1 MVKLKIA
8 CALLAVIIALY
19 SATLL
24 IIVKIN
30 FAVAVVCVAI
40 MAALIANLTNT
51 YGSQKRKDQ
60 DRVNV
65 WDVNY

>member
-40 MAALIANLTNT
+40 IAASIANLTST

-60 DRVNV
+60 DRANF

>member
-8 CALLAVIIALY
+8 CALLAFIIALY

-40 MAALIANLTNT
+40 MAALIANLTST

-60 DRVNV
+60 DRVNF
-65 WDVNY
+65 

>member
-30 FAVAVVCVAI
+30 VAIAVVCVAI
-40 MAALIANLTNT
+40 MAALIANLTST

-60 DRVNV
+60 DRANFGM
-65 WDVNY
+65 

>member
-40 MAALIANLTNT
+40 MAALIANLTST
-51 YGSQKRKDQ
+51 YGSQNEDQ
-60 DRVNV
+60 DRSSFFEM
-65 WDVNY
+65 

>member
-8 CALLAVIIALY
+8 CALLAFIIALY

-30 FAVAVVCVAI
+30 FAIAVVCVAI
-40 MAALIANLTNT
+40 MAALIANLTST

-60 DRVNV
+60 DRVNF
-65 WDVNY
+65 

>member
-8 CALLAVIIALY
+8 CALLTVIIALY

-30 FAVAVVCVAI
+30 FAAAVVCVAI
-40 MAALIANLTNT
+40 MAALIANLTST
-51 YGSQKRKDQ
+51 HDSQNRREQ
-60 DRVNV
+60 DRANFFGM
-65 WDVNY
+65 

>member
-8 CALLAVIIALY
+8 CVLLAVIIALY

-30 FAVAVVCVAI
+30 FAVTVVCVAI
-40 MAALIANLTNT
+40 MAALIVNLMRPTAAKNGKVPT
-51 YGSQKRKDQ
+51 GRIFE
-60 DRVNV
+60 V
-65 WDVNY
+65 